1 MAAQGDGDLMT
12 RDEVKDIAD
21 LAANAAVEKMRVM
34 VKEEL
39 AAHVESCPVKAKITR
54 MFLYAIAAGGAGGGI
69 SKLLDFFQ
77 R

>member
-1 MAAQGDGDLMT
+1 MT

-21 LAANAAVEKMRVM
+21 LAANAAVEKMRAV
-34 VKEEL
+34 VKEEI
-39 AAHVESCPVKAKITR
+39 AGHVETCPVKAKITR